1 MRKYGQA
8 RIFALRDLRGRPGMF
23 DANSMRQRT
32 MRGLL
37 RPSSAPAAV
46 ATILVIVFGIF
57 VDKQSRQLSIEKTR
71 TEILAQITL
80 VRTKLEGDINGD
92 LALVRGL
99 VNIISSEPD
108 MAQPRFAE
116 LASGLIE
123 ARSQIRAIAAA
134 PNLQISLLYPPEA
147 NFEVNGA
154 RNDPPRVL
162 AMQARDR
169 LGVVVAGPFALAQ
182 GGKGLIA
189 RFPVFA
195 KGADGARSFWGIV
208 SAIIDADKLYH
219 DSGLIGGD
227 RAIDVAIF
235 TQNRADGG
243 AATFFGDERVKEDR
257 PVTTDVRLPSGSW
270 RIAATPRGGWDAP
283 QPGDWLLRLA
293 IAAAG
298 LLVVVPTWLIARLV
312 EVRRKQFLM
321 LRDRESDLERLS
333 ERLKLAL
340 DASKVGAWEFDLNS
354 EKLVW
359 DDRMNELYAYP
370 RDDGARDYRHWRERL
385 DPDDAP
391 RAEQE
396 FLAAIERKERYES
409 QYKLALPN
417 GQSRIIRA
425 LGNVYQG
432 PGASAKIVGLNW
444 DVTADVALNADLTR
458 SKAMTEARNAELEL
472 ARARIEYNALHDFL
486 TKLPNRLYL
495 ERVLDERALRCAVTG
510 EGVAL
515 LHLDLDRFKHINDTL
530 GHLAGDAMLIHTG
543 ALIKACLGDG
553 DFVARTGG
561 DEFVIL
567 CNAKTGMEG
576 FAALAQRIID
586 RVRQPA
592 LHEGHECRFGMSIG
606 IAGAFG
612 KDVVRKRLLVNA
624 DIALYRAK
632 KLGGNRF
639 ELFTEALH
647 VQIIKEKRIADSIM
661 RGLERGE
668 FIPFF
673 QPQFDAHTLQ
683 LVGVEALVRWRH
695 PARGI
700 LAPSE
705 FLDVAEELGAVGA
718 IDRLVLEQSLEQFH
732 RWRDLDL
739 QVPRFSVNVSLRRLQ
754 DESLLDSLRDLDI
767 EPGTLSFELLE
778 TIYLDER
785 DEHFLNVID
794 KIKALGIDIEIDDF
808 GTGYASIVSLTKL
821 RPRRLKIDRQ
831 LVIPV
836 VNSRA
841 QQRLVQSIVDI
852 GKSLDIEIVAEGV
865 ETMRHARLLRD
876 LGCNILQGYTFAKP
890 MAGDQLEQFIS
901 ERMRMVVS

>member
-1 MRKYGQA
+1 
-8 RIFALRDLRGRPGMF
+8 
-23 DANSMRQRT
+23 
-32 MRGLL
+32 
-37 RPSSAPAAV
+37 
-46 ATILVIVFGIF
+46 
-57 VDKQSRQLSIEKTR
+57 
-71 TEILAQITL
+71 
-80 VRTKLEGDINGD
+80 
-92 LALVRGL
+92 
-99 VNIISSEPD
+99 
-108 MAQPRFAE
+108 
-116 LASGLIE
+116 
-123 ARSQIRAIAAA
+123 
-134 PNLQISLLYPPEA
+134 
-147 NFEVNGA
+147 
-154 RNDPPRVL
+154 
-162 AMQARDR
+162 
-169 LGVVVAGPFALAQ
+169 
-182 GGKGLIA
+182 
-189 RFPVFA
+189 
-195 KGADGARSFWGIV
+195 
-208 SAIIDADKLYH
+208 
-219 DSGLIGGD
+219 
-227 RAIDVAIF
+227 
-235 TQNRADGG
+235 
-243 AATFFGDERVKEDR
+243 
-257 PVTTDVRLPSGSW
+257 
-270 RIAATPRGGWDAP
+270 
-283 QPGDWLLRLA
+283 
-293 IAAAG
+293 
-298 LLVVVPTWLIARLV
+298 
-312 EVRRKQFLM
+312 
-321 LRDRESDLERLS
+321 
-333 ERLKLAL
+333 
-340 DASKVGAWEFDLNS
+340 
-354 EKLVW
+354 
-359 DDRMNELYAYP
+359 
-370 RDDGARDYRHWRERL
+370 
-385 DPDDAP
+385 
-391 RAEQE
+391 
-396 FLAAIERKERYES
+396 
-409 QYKLALPN
+409 
-417 GQSRIIRA
+417 
-425 LGNVYQG
+425 
-432 PGASAKIVGLNW
+432 
-444 DVTADVALNADLTR
+444 
-458 SKAMTEARNAELEL
+458 
-472 ARARIEYNALHDFL
+472 
-486 TKLPNRLYL
+486 
-495 ERVLDERALRCAVTG
+495 
-510 EGVAL
+510 
-515 LHLDLDRFKHINDTL
+515 
-530 GHLAGDAMLIHTG
+530 
-543 ALIKACLGDG
+543 
-553 DFVARTGG
+553 
-561 DEFVIL
+561 
-567 CNAKTGMEG
+567 
-576 FAALAQRIID
+576 
-586 RVRQPA
+586 
-592 LHEGHECRFGMSIG
+592 MSIG

-647 VQIIKEKRIADSIM
+647 AQIIREKRIGDSIM

-705 FLDVAEELGAVGA
+705 FLSVAEELGAVGA